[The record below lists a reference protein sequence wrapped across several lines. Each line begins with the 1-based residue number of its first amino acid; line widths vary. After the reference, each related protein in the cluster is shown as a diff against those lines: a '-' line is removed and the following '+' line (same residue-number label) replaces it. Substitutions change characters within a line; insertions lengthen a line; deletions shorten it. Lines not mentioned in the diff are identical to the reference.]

1 VSSLDH
7 IYRARFDDRRRAQKA
22 AIWRVLARYL
32 QRYIATDKPAL
43 DVACDSGDFI
53 RNVEASERWATDVRD
68 VSAGLPPDVRFVQA
82 DGLEL
87 ASHLPA
93 GHFGTV
99 LISNYLEH
107 LPNGEAVIE
116 QLRVVRALL
125 AVDGQVVIVQ
135 PNIRLVGGRY
145 WDFVDHHVALTE
157 RSLEEA
163 ANAAGL
169 RTTKLVTRFLP
180 YTTSSRVPRHPL
192 LVRLYLAIPL
202 AWWLLGKQTLYVGRR
217 A

>member
-1 VSSLDH
+1 MSSLDH
-7 IYRARFDDRRRAQKA
+7 IYGARFDDRRRAEKA

-32 QRYIATDKPAL
+32 QRYVAADKPAL
-43 DVACDSGDFI
+43 DLACDSGDFI
-53 RNVEASERWATDVRD
+53 RNIEASERWATDVRD
-68 VSAGLPPDVRFVQA
+68 VRDRLPSDVHFVQA

-87 ASHLPA
+87 AQHLPA
-93 GHFGTV
+93 DHFGTV

-107 LPNGEAVIE
+107 LPNGTAVIE
-116 QLRVVRALL
+116 QLRVVRGLL
-125 AVDGQVVIVQ
+125 GPGGHVVIVQ

-145 WDFVDHHVALTE
+145 WDFVDHHVPLTE
-157 RSLEEA
+157 RSLVEA

-192 LVRLYLAIPL
+192 LVRLYLAFPP
-202 AWWLLGKQTLYVGRR
+202 AWWLLGKQTLYVGRK

>member
-1 VSSLDH
+1 MSSLDH

>member
-1 VSSLDH
+1 MSSLDH

-22 AIWRVLARYL
+22 AIWRVLAKYL

-82 DGLEL
+82 DGLDL
-87 ASHLPA
+87 ARHLPA

-107 LPNGEAVIE
+107 LPNGDAVIN
-116 QLRVVRALL
+116 QLRVVRELL
-125 AVDGQVVIVQ
+125 APDGQVVIVQ

>member
-1 VSSLDH
+1 MSSLDH
-7 IYRARFDDRRRAQKA
+7 IYGARFDDRRHAEKA
-22 AIWRVLARYL
+22 AIWRILAQYL
-32 QRYIATDKPAL
+32 QRYIATDRPAL
-43 DVACDSGDFI
+43 DLACDSGDFI
-53 RNVEASERWATDVRD
+53 RNITASERWATDVRD
-68 VSAGLPPDVRFVQA
+68 VQDALPPDVRFVQA

-87 ASHLPA
+87 TNHLPA

-107 LPNGEAVIE
+107 LPNGAAVIE
-116 QLRVVRALL
+116 QLRVVRGLL
-125 AVDGQVVIVQ
+125 AADGQVVIVQ

-145 WDFVDHHVALTE
+145 WDFVDHHVPLTE

-169 RTTKLVTRFLP
+169 RTVKLVTRFLP

-192 LVRLYLAIPL
+192 LVRLYLALPP
-202 AWWLLGKQTLYVGRR
+202 AWWLLGKQTLYVGRP